1 MTSQICLAHGQ
12 WKNIVLSLCLL
23 LGSYSAVIAQEGSG
37 RVIGTVTDEKGAVV
51 AGATVTVTNVDTKIS
66 RNTTTDTNGN
76 FEFILLRIGR
86 YQVTTEQSGFKKA
99 VSEVQKLQI
108 NQALRFDIQ
117 LEIGT
122 PTETVTVTSQAAGV
136 ETVSPTLGQTVQ
148 TRQIV
153 NLPLNGRNV
162 LNLAL
167 LQPGVSENN
176 PGDTSAGFF
185 NIAGNRSDSVT
196 FLLDGGVNNNLL
208 NNGVVYNPNPDTIA
222 EFRLLTSN
230 YTAEYGRNGGGVVSV
245 VTKSG
250 TNNFHGS
257 AFEFLRNKVL
267 NANRFFNNK
276 NGIPREDLKRNQFG
290 FTVGGPITI
299 PRVIKGE
306 DRFFFFAGYQGQ
318 RQVASQTTASIT
330 TFTPA
335 ELQGNFSHS
344 GPGGGPDPNVAAFL
358 LANPIYQPNPAL
370 AAQAIIGRIDPV
382 AQKYIATGL
391 IPTSS
396 SGQIVSQGGAVDNRD
411 ELTLRFDANINP
423 KNVVVATLGT
433 SRNPNILPFSS
444 VNVSGFPISGNQ
456 DRRFA
461 NISYTRIF
469 SPSLINDFRFTA
481 QRSVTAQAVPGADLP
496 TAASLGIKV
505 TPDNPSGPPRLEFA
519 GGLTLG
525 FSPQGPTTL
534 VNNTFSW
541 TDTLS
546 WTKGKHG
553 WKFGGGYTPYQNNTV
568 YDFYVNG
575 DFFFYGSDTFV
586 GSGNDLADF
595 VLGLPD
601 EYFQFGE
608 APSDIR
614 SHNVYGF
621 AQDEWRVLPN
631 LTLTLGLRYE
641 YSSPKLDTQGRS
653 FSLKY
658 GAQSTRFPNA
668 PRGLLFPGDAGAP
681 VGANFPDK
689 NDWAPRFGFAW
700 DPFKN
705 GRTSVRGGF
714 GVFYDI
720 LKGEDNLQF
729 NGQAPFFGFA
739 DLFLNTGT
747 DAFSDPF
754 GNTGESNPFPSK
766 PPPRNIDFALACG
779 GACGGG
785 GVYFVDPHLRTPYTY
800 QYNLSVQRELVKNLT
815 LEASYVGSASHKLTA
830 LVDANPFILGTTHR
844 LFNAQPGNTDSSLSY
859 LLEFRN
865 AGKANYNSLQ
875 LSLNKQ
881 YSSTGFLGNSYFTLA
896 YTWAHSID
904 NSSGFRNRNSQ
915 VPTYN
920 SDQFTA
926 SSDFDIR
933 HRVTFSGGW
942 DLPFDHAWSS
952 GPTRLTQGWG
962 LYPIFSW
969 RTGFPLDIFSTFSAS
984 RTNAGPSA
992 AGDRQIVRANL
1003 TGATGPSSLGDPRNT
1018 PSFTNPCTGLT
1029 RTGNFWFN
1037 PGTVTCTGY
1046 PSNAAAMANPALR
1059 TYGSLPR
1066 NAFRGPGRTNLD
1078 LAIAKMTPIF
1088 RERLSMEFRAEFFN
1102 ILNST
1107 QFANPSTNIASSLFG
1122 QITTT
1127 YDPRIIQFGLKFIF

>member
-1 MTSQICLAHGQ
+1 MTRQRFLTRRR
-12 WKNIVLSLCLL
+12 WNMIVLGVCAL
-23 LGSYSAVIAQEGSG
+23 LGSYSATIAQEASG
-37 RVIGTVTDEKGAVV
+37 RVIGTVMDSKGAVV
-51 AGATVTVTNVDTKIS
+51 SGATLTVTNVDTKIA
-66 RNTTTDTNGN
+66 RNATTDNDGN
-76 FEFILLRIGR
+76 FEVFLLRIGT
-86 YQVTTEQSGFKKA
+86 YQVTVEHPGFKKA
-99 VSEVQKLQI
+99 VSEEAKLQI
-108 NQALRFDIQ
+108 NQALRFDIK
-117 LEIGT
+117 LEVGA
-122 PTETVTVTSQAAGV
+122 PTESVTVTSQAAGV

-208 NNGVVYNPNPDTIA
+208 NNGVVFNPNPDTIA

-230 YTAEYGRNGGGVVSV
+230 YTAEYGRNGGGVISV

-250 TNNFHGS
+250 ANSFHGS
-257 AFEFLRNKVL
+257 AFEFLRNDKL

-276 NGIPREDLKRNQFG
+276 NEIPREILKRNQYG

-299 PRVIKGE
+299 PKVVNGR

-318 RQVASQTTASIT
+318 RQVANQTTASIT

-335 ELQGNFSHS
+335 ELTGNFSHS
-344 GPGGGPDPNVAAFL
+344 GPGGTPDPNVTAFL
-358 LANPIYQPNPAL
+358 LANPIYQPNATL
-370 AAQAIIGRIDPV
+370 AAQGIISRIDPV
-382 AQKYIATGL
+382 SRRYISAGL

-396 SGQIVSQGGAVDNRD
+396 TGQIVSQGGATDNRD
-411 ELTLRFDANINP
+411 ELTLRFDANLTP
-423 KNVVVATLGT
+423 KSILVVTLGS

-444 VNVSGFPISGNQ
+444 VNVSGFPISGDQ
-456 DRRFA
+456 QRRFA
-461 NISYTRIF
+461 NISFTKIF

-481 QRSVTAQAVPGADLP
+481 QRSLTDQAIPASKLP
-496 TAASLGIKV
+496 TAADLGIGI
-505 TPDNPSGPPRLEFA
+505 TPDNPSGPPRLGFA
-519 GGLTLG
+519 GGLTVG
-525 FSPQGPTTL
+525 FSPNGPTTL
-534 VNNTFSW
+534 INNTFST
-541 TDTLS
+541 TDTVS
-546 WTKGKHG
+546 WTKGRHG
-553 WKFGGGYTPYQNNTV
+553 LKFGGGYTPYQNNTV
-568 YDFYVNG
+568 YDFFVNG
-575 DFFFYGSDTFV
+575 EFDFFGSDTAV

-595 VLGLPD
+595 ILGLPD

-608 APSDIR
+608 APSNIR
-614 SHNVYGF
+614 NHNVYGF
-621 AQDEWRVLPN
+621 AQDEWRAMPN

-641 YSSPKLDTQGRS
+641 YSSPKLDTRGRS

-658 GAQSTRFPNA
+658 GAQSTVFPNA
-668 PRGLLFPGDAGAP
+668 PKGLLFPGDAGAP

-700 DPFKN
+700 DPFKD
-705 GRTSVRGGF
+705 GRTSLRGGF

-729 NGQAPFFGFA
+729 NGQAPFFGFV
-739 DLFLNTGT
+739 DLFLNQGL
-747 DAFSDPF
+747 DAFSAPF
-754 GNTGESNPFPSK
+754 TNTGESNPFPSR
-766 PPPRNIDFALACG
+766 PPARNIDFSFACG

-785 GVYFVDPHLRTPYTY
+785 GVYFVDPNLRTPYTY
-800 QYNLSVQRELVKNLT
+800 QYNLSLQRELVRNFT
-815 LEASYVGSASHKLTA
+815 LEASYVGSTSRKLTV

-844 LFNAQPGNTDSSLSY
+844 LFNAQPGNTDGSFSY

-865 AGKANYNSLQ
+865 AGRANYNSMQ

-881 YSSTGFLGNSYFTLA
+881 YSSTGFLGNSYFSLA

-904 NSSGFRNRNSQ
+904 NASGFRNRNSQ
-915 VPTYN
+915 VPAYN
-920 SDQFTA
+920 SDQFKA
-926 SSDFDIR
+926 NSDFDIR
-933 HRVTFSGGW
+933 QRVTFSGGW
-942 DLPFDHAWSS
+942 DLPFDRAWSS
-952 GPTRLTQGWG
+952 GPTRLTQGWS
-962 LYPIFSW
+962 LYPIFTW

-1003 TGATGPSSLGDPRNT
+1003 TGSGLPASLGDPRANPT
-1018 PSFTNPCTGLT
+1018 FTNPCTDAA
-1029 RTGNFWFN
+1029 RRGNFWFN
-1037 PGTVTCTGY
+1037 PGTVTCAGFPT
-1046 PSNAAAMANPALR
+1046 NAAAMANPALR

-1066 NAFRGPGRTNLD
+1066 NSFNGPGRTNLD
-1078 LAIAKMTPIF
+1078 LAIGKMTPIF
-1088 RERLSMEFRAEFFN
+1088 REKLNMEFRAEFFN
-1102 ILNST
+1102 IFNT
-1107 QFANPSTNIASSLFG
+1107 AQFANPSTNISSSLFG

-1127 YDPRIIQFGLKFIF
+1127 YDPRIIQFGLKFLF